1 MGKEIKCMITG
12 RSEPL
17 TNVVYKTGEQN
28 KPIFNSINNK
38 KSCFVDEKDIDEI
51 VTRNRLG
58 KYWILFGKHIKL
70 FNIIEFKIIIMI

>member
-12 RSEPL
+12 RSETL
-17 TNVVYKTGEQN
+17 TNVVYKTGAQN

-51 VTRNRLG
+51 VSRNTLG
-58 KYWILFGKHIKL
+58 QNHYNNKYQ
-70 FNIIEFKIIIMI
+70 IEFDDGIEY